1 MKNKLLSLLSVC
13 LLATNILSADAGILA
28 ENARDYRKS
37 IDSVINQYLDEQRF
51 PSIDQALR
59 IQACENDMLA
69 LARLDPSLASTMPEL
84 LLAHHVRLRDLR
96 HLPGE
101 LMAARAKAAGLDVL
115 SPVFDGAPIEY
126 IKGAIFQRTKRFDPP
141 TASSTFPKAGD
152 WIAHHAYALHCMQTG
167 EYEQAS
173 EHFEKAGV
181 IKESRGGT
189 KRKVWEFENLVCA
202 AWAYVLSGDSVEAKK
217 VLSRAMSLD
226 VQAPPSRRAQYLSAA
241 IHGQTHPSLGMA
253 LNHSLAQR

>member
-13 LLATNILSADAGILA
+13 LLATNVLCADAGILA
-28 ENARDYRKS
+28 ENEDYRKS
-37 IDSVINQYLDEQRF
+37 IDSVINSTWTKRF

-69 LARLDPSLASTMPEL
+69 LARLDPSLASLMPEL

-115 SPVFDGAPIEY
+115 SPVFDSAPIEY

-141 TASSTFPKAGD
+141 TASPTFPKSGD

-202 AWAYVLSGDSVEAKK
+202 AWAMFSRDSAEAKS